1 MSHSSGCMIELEHV
15 GFTYRTRYG
24 LGRRSAIEAL
34 SDISFHVKQGE
45 TLGLIGRNGCG
56 KSTLLKLLTGIYRP
70 DRGTITRHCRSIAL
84 LALSIGFDQQ
94 LSGSDN
100 LILASMLMGFSKREA
115 LKNRAEIIEFAGLE
129 DYIDQPLKSYSS
141 GMRARLGFAIGITMR
156 ADLLLVDEVLGVG
169 DASFKAR
176 AQAAMV
182 DLINSEQSV
191 VFVSHSLTNVN
202 ELCQRVIWL
211 EDGIIRE
218 QGAPEEVT
226 RHYSEF
232 MEKARGVG
240 NQSTKHKALPA

>member
-1 MSHSSGCMIELEHV
+1 MVELEHV

-24 LGRRSAIEAL
+24 LGRKTAIEAL
-34 SDISFHVKQGE
+34 SDISFHVERGE

-70 DRGTITRHCRSIAL
+70 DRGTITRHCQRIAL
-84 LALSIGFDQQ
+84 LALSIGFDPQ

-129 DYIDQPLKSYSS
+129 DFIDQPLKSYSS
-141 GMRARLGFAIGITMR
+141 GMRARLGFAIGIKMR

-169 DASFKAR
+169 DASFRAR
-176 AQAAMV
+176 AQDAMI
-182 DLINSEQSV
+182 DLIKSDQSV

-202 ELCQRVIWL
+202 DLCQRVVWL
-211 EDGIIRE
+211 EDGMIRE
-218 QGAPEEVT
+218 TGEAEVVT

-232 MEKARGVG
+232 MASASGVG
-240 NQSTKHKALPA
+240 NQSKRDRALPA